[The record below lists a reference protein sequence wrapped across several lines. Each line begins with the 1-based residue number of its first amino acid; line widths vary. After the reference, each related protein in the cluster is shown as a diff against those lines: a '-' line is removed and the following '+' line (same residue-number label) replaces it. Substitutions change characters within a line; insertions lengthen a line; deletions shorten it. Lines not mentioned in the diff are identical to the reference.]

1 MTCDHEGCHCNETVI
16 EQNGKNF
23 CSERCAEID
32 MESDIPQVDACDC
45 GHADCAAL

>member
-1 MTCDHEGCHCNETVI
+1 MACDHKGCHCNETVI

-32 MESDIPQVDACDC
+32 AGGIKVEASCDC
-45 GHADCAAL
+45 GHPDCAAL

>member
-1 MTCDHEGCHCNETVI
+1 MACDHKGCHCNETVI

-32 MESDIPQVDACDC
+32 AGGIKVEASCDC
-45 GHADCAAL
+45 GHSDCAAL